1 MKYVIVE
8 DHTGVIQPIL
18 FAPFLDHNRLTP
30 GLKVHAAGFVSLQGQ
45 TDGTVKAQVWAKARP
60 SESEADKKTRKSS
73 KEQSTQIIINPN
85 K

>member
-45 TDGTVKAQVWAKARP
+45 TDGTVKAQVWG
-60 SESEADKKTRKSS
+60 KSTTLRIGS
-73 KEQSTQIIINPN
+73 RQEDAEIIERTINPN
-85 K
+85 NY